1 MATLTPTLTLT
12 STNALTDALSITF
25 TDSLT
30 VTDPVEIAKVT
41 ATTSNSPTIV
51 AASDSNTYYVY
62 LKNTDSVNFV
72 SVKDGGGTNIL
83 MKIHAGEFVFFTLA
97 PSEGLILD
105 ADTASCVVEYGI
117 FKKG

>member
-12 STNALTDALSITF
+12 STNAMSDSLDITF

-30 VTDPVEIAKVT
+30 VTDPCEIAKVT
-41 ATTSNSPTIV
+41 ATTSDSPTIV

-62 LKNTDSVNFV
+62 LKNTDTDNFV
-72 SVKDGGGTNIL
+72 SVLDKDDNIF

-97 PSEGLILD
+97 PSEGLKLD
-105 ADTASCVVEYGI
+105 ADTASCIVEYGL